1 MTIPKI
7 VNGDSVWPWPRF
19 GDNLPFARHGQAA
32 VALLEPKNI
41 LAVVRSMLSRS
52 MCATLTLVTQRSALS
67 RRASNGFRILSSNL
81 RSKED
86 LLMACARA

>member
-7 VNGDSVWPWPRF
+7 VNSGSVWPRPRF

-41 LAVVRSMLSRS
+41 LAVVRSLLS
-52 MCATLTLVTQRSALS
+52 AVGAPPT
-67 RRASNGFRILSSNL
+67 L

-86 LLMACARA
+86 PLMGCARRESRRCLA